1 MKIVESVQN
10 KIFETG
16 FSREYALTLVFYL
29 LALISAE
36 LLTTYVNK
44 TWGLALHTIILF
56 ILLVNAAMVE
66 SEDFSNLLRSMM
78 PIPIIRIVGLSIP
91 MMQIKPLYWFPIV
104 AIPLFAASI
113 VIMRRQNLSL
123 KDVGMYMGNYR
134 DNYRVQSFIALT
146 GFFTG
151 IIEFF
156 ILRPDPLI
164 AQFTPVLLIGAFIV
178 LLLSTG
184 LAEELLFR
192 GILQNNT
199 MKLIGPA
206 WGLLYTSLIF
216 STMHIGWI
224 YFADLVFVFSVAMF
238 YGFCLIK
245 TKSIVGIT
253 MAHGI
258 SNSMLFLVMPFV
270 NLAYFSALTG
280 IHF

>member
-1 MKIVESVQN
+1 VKNVEGVQDQQ
-10 KIFETG
+10 FERRV
-16 FSREYALTLVFYL
+16 SWEYKVTLILYL
-29 LALISAE
+29 LGLIVAE

-44 TWGLALHTIILF
+44 MWGLSLHTTILF
-56 ILLVNAAMVE
+56 ILLVNAAMVV
-66 SEDFSNLLRSMM
+66 SADFSNLLRSMM

-113 VIMRRQNLSL
+113 VIMRRQKLTL
-123 KDVGMYMGNYR
+123 KDVGVFMGDYR
-134 DNYRVQSFIALT
+134 DNYRVQFFIALT
-146 GFFTG
+146 GFITG

-164 AQFTPVLLIGAFIV
+164 PQFTPVLLLGGFIV

-192 GILQNNT
+192 GILQNNA
-199 MKLIGPA
+199 MKLTGTW
-206 WGLLYTSLIF
+206 WGLLYTSLVF
-216 STMHIGWI
+216 CTMHIGWI
-224 YFADLVFVFSVAMF
+224 YFADLVFVFGVALF

-245 TKSIVGIT
+245 TKSIIGVT

-270 NLAYFSALTG
+270 NLAYFGL
-280 IHF
+280 H

>member
-10 KIFETG
+10 KMFETG
-16 FSREYALTLVFYL
+16 FPREYAVTLVFYL
-29 LALISAE
+29 LALITAE

-44 TWGLALHTIILF
+44 IWGLSAHTIILF
-56 ILLVNAAMVE
+56 ILLVNASMVE

-123 KDVGMYMGNYR
+123 KDVGVFMGDYR
-134 DNYRVQSFIALT
+134 DNYRVQFFIAIT

-164 AQFTPVLLIGAFIV
+164 AQFTPVLLIGGFIV

-192 GILQNNT
+192 GILQKNT

-216 STMHIGWI
+216 TTMHIGWI

-270 NLAYFSALTG
+270 NLAYFSALIG

>member
-1 MKIVESVQN
+1 MKIAEMHPKNLLEV
-10 KIFETG
+10 KFP
-16 FSREYALTLVFYL
+16 REYVLTLIFYL
-29 LALISAE
+29 LALIAAE

-44 TWGLALHTIILF
+44 MWGLAAHAIILF
-56 ILLVNAAMVE
+56 VLLVNAAMVE
-66 SEDFSNLLRSMM
+66 STDFSNLLRSLM

-104 AIPLFAASI
+104 AVPLFAASV
-113 VIMRRQNLSL
+113 VIMRSQKLSL
-123 KDVGMYMGNYR
+123 KDVGLFMGDYR
-134 DNYRVQSFIALT
+134 GNYRVQFFIAIT
-146 GFFTG
+146 GLFTG

-164 AQFTPVLLIGAFIV
+164 SEFTPVLLFGGFII

-192 GILQNNT
+192 GVLQNNT

-216 STMHIGWI
+216 TTMHIGWI

-238 YGFCLIK
+238 YGYCLIK

-270 NLAYFSALTG
+270 NLAMFG
-280 IHF
+280 IH

>member
-10 KIFETG
+10 KMFETG
-16 FSREYALTLVFYL
+16 FPREYAVTLVFYL
-29 LALISAE
+29 LALITAE

-44 TWGLALHTIILF
+44 IWGLSAHTIILF
-56 ILLVNAAMVE
+56 ILLVNASMVE

-123 KDVGMYMGNYR
+123 KDVGVFMGDYR
-134 DNYRVQSFIALT
+134 DNYRVQFFIALT

-164 AQFTPVLLIGAFIV
+164 AQFTPALLIGGFIV

-192 GILQNNT
+192 GILQKNT

-216 STMHIGWI
+216 TTMHIGWI

>member
-1 MKIVESVQN
+1 MNLKITEMVNEKRFQMGLPTN
-10 KIFETG
+10 YII
-16 FSREYALTLVFYL
+16 TLIVYL
-29 LALISAE
+29 LALIGAE

-44 TWGLALHTIILF
+44 TWGLAAHTVILF
-56 ILLVNAAMVE
+56 ALLVNAAMVE
-66 SEDFSNLLRSMM
+66 SSDFSNLLRSMM

-113 VIMRRQNLSL
+113 VIMRSQNLTM
-123 KDVGMYMGNYR
+123 KDVGLVLGNIKI
-134 DNYRVQSFIALT
+134 QLLIAAT

-156 ILRPDPLI
+156 ILKPDPLI
-164 AQFTPVLLIGAFIV
+164 SQFTPLLLIGAFFI
-178 LLLSTG
+178 LLISTG

-199 MKLIGPA
+199 TNMFGAAFGLI
-206 WGLLYTSLIF
+206 YTSLIF
-216 STMHIGWI
+216 TTMHIGWI
-224 YFADLVFVFSVAMF
+224 YFADLVFVFCVAMF

-245 TKSIVGIT
+245 TKSILGIT
-253 MAHGI
+253 VAHGI

-270 NLAYFSALTG
+270 NLAAFG
-280 IHF
+280 IH

>member
-1 MKIVESVQN
+1 MNVKNVEGVQDQQ
-10 KIFETG
+10 FERRV
-16 FSREYALTLVFYL
+16 SWEYKATLVLYL
-29 LALISAE
+29 LGLIVAE

-44 TWGLALHTIILF
+44 MWGLSLHTTILF

-66 SEDFSNLLRSMM
+66 SADFSNLLRSMM

-113 VIMRRQNLSL
+113 VIMRRQKLTL
-123 KDVGMYMGNYR
+123 KDVGVFMGEYR
-134 DNYRVQSFIALT
+134 DNYRVQFFIALT

-164 AQFTPVLLIGAFIV
+164 PQFTPVLLLGGFIV

-192 GILQNNT
+192 GILQNNA
-199 MKLIGPA
+199 MKLTGTW

-216 STMHIGWI
+216 CTMHIGWI
-224 YFADLVFVFSVAMF
+224 YFADLVFVFGVALF

-245 TKSIVGIT
+245 TKSIVGVT

-270 NLAYFSALTG
+270 NLAYFGL
-280 IHF
+280 H

>member
-1 MKIVESVQN
+1 M
-10 KIFETG
+10 FETG
-16 FSREYALTLVFYL
+16 FPREYAVTLVFYL
-29 LALISAE
+29 LALITAE

-44 TWGLALHTIILF
+44 IWGLSAHTIILF

-123 KDVGMYMGNYR
+123 KDVGVFMGDYR
-134 DNYRVQSFIALT
+134 DNYRVQFFIAIT

-164 AQFTPVLLIGAFIV
+164 AQFTPVLLIGGFIV

-192 GILQNNT
+192 GILQKNT

-216 STMHIGWI
+216 TTMHIGWI

-245 TKSIVGIT
+245 TKSIIGIT

-270 NLAYFSALTG
+270 NLAYFSALIG

>member
-10 KIFETG
+10 KMFETG
-16 FSREYALTLVFYL
+16 FPREYAVTLVFYL
-29 LALISAE
+29 LALITAE

-44 TWGLALHTIILF
+44 IWGLSAHTIILF

-123 KDVGMYMGNYR
+123 KDVGVFMGDYR
-134 DNYRVQSFIALT
+134 DNYRVQFFIAIT

-164 AQFTPVLLIGAFIV
+164 AQFTPVLLIGGFIV

-192 GILQNNT
+192 GILQKNT

-216 STMHIGWI
+216 TTMHIGWI

>member
-1 MKIVESVQN
+1 VKNVEGVQDQQ
-10 KIFETG
+10 FERRV
-16 FSREYALTLVFYL
+16 SWEYKATLVLYL
-29 LALISAE
+29 LGLIVAE

-44 TWGLALHTIILF
+44 MWGLSLHTTILF

-66 SEDFSNLLRSMM
+66 SADFSNLLRSMM

-113 VIMRRQNLSL
+113 VIMRRQKLTL
-123 KDVGMYMGNYR
+123 KDVGVFMGEYR
-134 DNYRVQSFIALT
+134 DNYRVQFFIALT

-164 AQFTPVLLIGAFIV
+164 PQFTPVLLLGGFIV

-192 GILQNNT
+192 GILQNNA
-199 MKLIGPA
+199 MKFIGTG
-206 WGLLYTSLIF
+206 WGLLYTSLVF
-216 STMHIGWI
+216 CTMHIGWI
-224 YFADLVFVFSVAMF
+224 YFADLVFVFGVALF

-245 TKSIVGIT
+245 TKSIIGVT

-270 NLAYFSALTG
+270 NLAYFGL
-280 IHF
+280 H

>member
-10 KIFETG
+10 KMFETG
-16 FSREYALTLVFYL
+16 FPREYAVTLVFYL
-29 LALISAE
+29 LALITAE

-44 TWGLALHTIILF
+44 IWGLSAHTIILF
-56 ILLVNAAMVE
+56 ILLVNASMVE

-123 KDVGMYMGNYR
+123 KDVGVFMGDYR
-134 DNYRVQSFIALT
+134 DNYRVQFFIALT

-164 AQFTPVLLIGAFIV
+164 AQFTPALLIGGFIV

-192 GILQNNT
+192 GILQKNT

-216 STMHIGWI
+216 TTMHIGWI

-245 TKSIVGIT
+245 TKSIIGIT

-270 NLAYFSALTG
+270 NLAYFSALIG

>member
-10 KIFETG
+10 KMFETR
-16 FSREYALTLVFYL
+16 FPREYAVTLVFYL
-29 LALISAE
+29 LALITAE

-44 TWGLALHTIILF
+44 IWGLSAHTIILF
-56 ILLVNAAMVE
+56 ILLVNASMVE

-123 KDVGMYMGNYR
+123 KDVGVFMGDYR
-134 DNYRVQSFIALT
+134 DNYRVQFFIALT

-164 AQFTPVLLIGAFIV
+164 AQFTPVLLIGGFIV

-216 STMHIGWI
+216 CTMHIGWI

-245 TKSIVGIT
+245 TKSIIGIT

-270 NLAYFSALTG
+270 NLAYFSAFTG

>member
-1 MKIVESVQN
+1 MKSVEEVQDQQ
-10 KIFETG
+10 
-16 FSREYALTLVFYL
+16 FSRRFAWEYKVTLVLYL
-29 LALISAE
+29 LGLIVAE
-36 LLTTYVNK
+36 ILTTYVNK
-44 TWGLALHTIILF
+44 IWGLSIHTIILF

-66 SEDFSNLLRSMM
+66 STDFSNLLRSMM

-113 VIMRRQNLSL
+113 VIMRRQNLTM
-123 KDVGMYMGNYR
+123 KDVGMFMGDYR
-134 DNYRVQSFIALT
+134 DNYRVQFFIALT
-146 GFFTG
+146 GFITG
-151 IIEFF
+151 IMEFF

-164 AQFTPVLLIGAFIV
+164 PQFTPVLLLGGFIV

-192 GILQNNT
+192 GILQNNAI
-199 MKLIGPA
+199 KLIGA
-206 WGLLYTSLIF
+206 GWGLLYTSLVF
-216 STMHIGWI
+216 CTMHIGWI
-224 YFADLVFVFSVAMF
+224 YFADLVFVFSVALF

-245 TKSIVGIT
+245 TKSIIGIT

-270 NLAYFSALTG
+270 NLAYFGL
-280 IHF
+280 H

>member
-1 MKIVESVQN
+1 MNVKNVEGVQDQQ
-10 KIFETG
+10 FERRV
-16 FSREYALTLVFYL
+16 SWEYKVTLVLYL
-29 LALISAE
+29 LGLIVAE

-44 TWGLALHTIILF
+44 MWGLSLHTTLLF

-66 SEDFSNLLRSMM
+66 SADFSNLLRSLM

-113 VIMRRQNLSL
+113 VIMRRQKLTL
-123 KDVGMYMGNYR
+123 KDVGVFMGDYR
-134 DNYRVQSFIALT
+134 DNYRVQFFIALT

-164 AQFTPVLLIGAFIV
+164 PQFTPVLLIGGFIV

-192 GILQNNT
+192 GILQNNA
-199 MKLIGPA
+199 MKFIGTG
-206 WGLLYTSLIF
+206 WGLLYTSLVF
-216 STMHIGWI
+216 CTMHIGWI
-224 YFADLVFVFSVAMF
+224 YFADLVFVFGVALF

-245 TKSIVGIT
+245 TKSIVGVT

-270 NLAYFSALTG
+270 NLAYFGL
-280 IHF
+280 H

>member
-1 MKIVESVQN
+1 VKIVESVQN
-10 KIFETG
+10 KMFETG
-16 FSREYALTLVFYL
+16 FPREYAVTLLFYL
-29 LALISAE
+29 LALITAE

-44 TWGLALHTIILF
+44 IWGLSAHTIILF
-56 ILLVNAAMVE
+56 ILLVNASMVE

-123 KDVGMYMGNYR
+123 KDVGVFMGDYR
-134 DNYRVQSFIALT
+134 DNYRVQFFIAIT

-164 AQFTPVLLIGAFIV
+164 AQFTPVLLIGGFIV

-192 GILQNNT
+192 GILQQNT

-216 STMHIGWI
+216 TTMHIGWI

>member
-1 MKIVESVQN
+1 MKDVE
-10 KIFETG
+10 KADGKRFEIGLT
-16 FSREYALTLVFYL
+16 REHILTLIFYL
-29 LALISAE
+29 LALIVAE

-44 TWGLALHTIILF
+44 IWGLSAHTIILF

-66 SEDFSNLLRSMM
+66 SKDFSNLLRSMM

-113 VIMRRQNLSL
+113 ALMRSQNLSL
-123 KDVGMYMGNYR
+123 KDVGLVFGDYKI
-134 DNYRVQSFIALT
+134 QLLITLT

-164 AQFTPVLLIGAFIV
+164 AQFTPALLIGGFII

-206 WGLLYTSLIF
+206 WGLLYTSLVF
-216 STMHIGWI
+216 TTMHIGWI
-224 YFADLVFVFSVAMF
+224 YFADLVFVFCVAMF
-238 YGFCLIK
+238 YGYCLIK
-245 TKSIVGIT
+245 TKSIMGIT
-253 MAHGI
+253 LAHGL
-258 SNSMLFLVMPFV
+258 SNSMLFLVMPFI
-270 NLAYFSALTG
+270 NLAYFGL
-280 IHF
+280 H

>member
-1 MKIVESVQN
+1 MKIPGRVEPRHIEEV
-10 KIFETG
+10 G
-16 FSREYALTLVFYL
+16 LPREYVITLIFYL
-29 LALISAE
+29 LALIVAE

-44 TWGLALHTIILF
+44 IWGLSAHTIILF

-66 SEDFSNLLRSMM
+66 EEDFSNLLRSLM

-104 AIPLFAASI
+104 ALPLFASSI
-113 VIMRRQNLSL
+113 VIMRRQNLTL
-123 KDVGMYMGNYR
+123 QDVGVFFSNFKI
-134 DNYRVQSFIALT
+134 QLLIALT
-146 GFFTG
+146 GFATG
-151 IIEFF
+151 IIEYF

-164 AQFTPVLLIGAFIV
+164 NQFTFSLLLGGFIV

-199 MKLIGPA
+199 MKVIGPA

-216 STMHIGWI
+216 TTMHIGWI
-224 YFADLVFVFSVAMF
+224 YFADLVFVFSVALF

-245 TKSIVGIT
+245 TKSIMGIT
-253 MAHGI
+253 LAHGI

-270 NLAYFSALTG
+270 NLAFFGL
-280 IHF
+280 H

>member
-1 MKIVESVQN
+1 VKIVESVQN
-10 KIFETG
+10 KMFETG
-16 FSREYALTLVFYL
+16 FPREYAVTLVFYL
-29 LALISAE
+29 LALITAE

-44 TWGLALHTIILF
+44 IWGLSAHTIILF

-123 KDVGMYMGNYR
+123 KDVGVFMGDYR
-134 DNYRVQSFIALT
+134 DNYRVQFFIAIT

-164 AQFTPVLLIGAFIV
+164 AQFTPVLLIGGFIV

-192 GILQNNT
+192 GILQKNT

-216 STMHIGWI
+216 TTMHIGWI

-270 NLAYFSALTG
+270 NLAYFSALIG